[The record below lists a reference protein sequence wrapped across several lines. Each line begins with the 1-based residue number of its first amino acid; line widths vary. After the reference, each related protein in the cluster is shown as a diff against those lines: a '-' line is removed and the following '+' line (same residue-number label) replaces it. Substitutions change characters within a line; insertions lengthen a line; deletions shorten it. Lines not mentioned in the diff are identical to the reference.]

1 VYGKHGGGP
10 PTILL
15 TVHQPSHR
23 LLESVAGVVVMGP
36 RGSQLYCGPR
46 RAADGSCALSRH
58 FDGDGLRLAEISANP
73 AEAILEAMGDAEPP
87 SARRLEHVAQLEL
100 NKAVGCA
107 EASVEIDRDP
117 IDIVARSS
125 CFRGGAS
132 YGAGLV
138 VQMGMLCAR
147 HAQLVVRHPLLLWMQ
162 LGTTLVISVS
172 AGSIFWQLDY
182 DLDSGVLTRVG
193 LIFFLGL
200 YFMLTALA
208 PLPLWAGER
217 LLYFQERAAGC
228 YGPVAYVL
236 SRSLY
241 DGAMQRV
248 LPAILCAAVVYPMAG
263 LSMGAPSGPFHTAL
277 FVASL
282 CLSNLLGT
290 AVITCI
296 SIVCHSSG
304 VATMVSV
311 LFVLLSTLFCGSA
324 MHAPCLPA

>member
-1 VYGKHGGGP
+1 MCNHRDDMAGCKCNQHVT
-10 PTILL
+10 TI
-15 TVHQPSHR
+15 TTANGRSHR

-73 AEAILEAMGDAEPP
+73 AEAILEAMGDTEPP

-228 YGPVAYVL
+228 VVAICVATICVTATSSPPLACHGRCYGPVAYVL

-241 DGAMQRV
+241 DGAMQV
-248 LPAILCAAVVYPMAG
+248 LRNRRLYP
-263 LSMGAPSGPFHTAL
+263 PRNHHVT
-277 FVASL
+277 
-282 CLSNLLGT
+282 
-290 AVITCI
+290 
-296 SIVCHSSG
+296 
-304 VATMVSV
+304 TM
-311 LFVLLSTLFCGSA
+311 
-324 MHAPCLPA
+324 